1 MVKIA
6 SNQAAAQAAVSSIK
20 KVNVKQSESVSLGK
34 SNINS
39 MKQGIEVNNR
49 LLSDLDKLVRSV
61 NKQAD
66 KFPQLAGV
74 IASRD
79 SQTRFG

>member
-1 MVKIA
+1 
-6 SNQAAAQAAVSSIK
+6 
-20 KVNVKQSESVSLGK
+20 
-34 SNINS
+34 
-39 MKQGIEVNNR
+39 MKQGVEVNSR
-49 LLSDLDKLVRSV
+49 LLSDLDKLVSSV

-79 SQTRFG
+79 SQTKFG